1 MGSSNARVKA
11 RAKAELDA
19 MPKPPEAVRPVVVG
33 GRLVDPV
40 TRQVIY
46 EPPPGDI
53 RPEQRYVPVGPNVF
67 DRVTQTYLT
76 PPARV
81 AAAGAPAREAVAK
94 APAPMRVRPGETVI
108 SPTTG
113 EVLYTAPPAAPRAG
127 AATTAEGPK
136 PTAAQVARAET
147 QSQARAALSQDLQTV
162 LGYYE
167 QLNTMGG
174 MVSPERTAAEN
185 IIASARTSGPGQ
197 VAERAVGTRAQT
209 LRDNISN
216 SRQRLLSHIKNATG
230 ASAQQ
235 MNSNVELQTWLNA
248 LTNPSQ
254 SIETVRET
262 LGQLDSVISGVRS
275 QVEREARSGAG
286 RPSAAPA
293 PPAAPARAPAAGNRR
308 EIAPGVF
315 VTERP

>member
-1 MGSSNARVKA
+1 MVPGALPADPYAEQRARLVELSGSSNARVA
-11 RAKAELDA
+11 SRAKAALSQL
-19 MPKPPEAVRPVVVG
+19 PKA
-33 GRLVDPV
+33 
-40 TRQVIY
+40 
-46 EPPPGDI
+46 PGQLL
-53 RPEQRYVPVGPNVF
+53 PEQRYVPVGPNVF
-67 DRVTQTYLT
+67 DRVTQTYIT

-81 AAAGAPAREAVAK
+81 AAAGEPAREAAAK
-94 APAPMRVRPGETVI
+94 PAAPLRLRPGESLV
-108 SPTTG
+108 SPTG
-113 EVLYTAPPAAPRAG
+113 QVVYTAPAASARAEGAAPAAA
-127 AATTAEGPK
+127 GPK
-136 PTAAQVARAET
+136 PTAAQVAKAEAQT
-147 QSQARAALSQDLQTV
+147 QARAALSQDLQTV

-197 VAERAVGTRAQT
+197 VAERTVGTKAQT

-262 LGQLDSVISGVRS
+262 LGQLDSVISGVRN
-275 QVEREARSGAG
+275 QIEREARSGAG

-293 PPAAPARAPAAGNRR
+293 TAPAPAAGNRR